1 MSNDANIRK
10 LISENKAQLSY
21 ERDELLH
28 SNPSAI
34 QKKIKSSRR
43 CNAEKIQK
51 VTVRS
56 KTYVGDCVQD
66 GFYDSI
72 SSLKSRD
79 DESLKASQYFQEFS
93 VDYENILELCK
104 LGEEIPQ
111 ISEK

>member
-1 MSNDANIRK
+1 MSY
-10 LISENKAQLSY
+10 Q
-21 ERDELLH
+21 RDELLH

-43 CNAEKIQK
+43 CNAGKIQK
-51 VTVRS
+51 LTVGS

-66 GFYDSI
+66 GFYDSFF
-72 SSLKSRD
+72 SLKLRD

-104 LGEEIPQ
+104 LGENSTNIR
-111 ISEK
+111 EKII